1 VSIQQAFRE
10 RNADNRDDPI
20 DVGIGIASGTPV
32 MTDIDFIGHSV
43 NLAQRLSGLAKSA
56 QILVPAAMTA
66 RTTLPDELHFMP
78 LGDRMLKGIGSEP
91 VAEVAWIRE
100 IARISDALDQITL
113 ILTEKGTIV
122 VELAKDAK
130 QEIRDALEQLRR
142 ARPEED
148 GLISAFL
155 QRSMARL
162 TKRLIGVPYA
172 GLRIAREQDIGQ
184 LKFSLK
190 GNTLGIRSADGAFSL
205 KGVDPL
211 VAQEFLRHVDEL
223 SAARQQATTSQ
234 LASGS

>member
-1 VSIQQAFRE
+1 
-10 RNADNRDDPI
+10 
-20 DVGIGIASGTPV
+20 
-32 MTDIDFIGHSV
+32 
-43 NLAQRLSGLAKSA
+43 
-56 QILVPAAMTA
+56 MTA

-155 QRSMARL
+155 QRSMAGL

-172 GLRIAREQDIGQ
+172 GLRIAREQDIGL

-190 GNTLGIRSADGAFSL
+190 GNTLGIRSSDGGFSL

-211 VAQEFLRHVDEL
+211 VAQGFLHHVDEL
-223 SAARQQATTSQ
+223 SVARQQATTSQ